1 MIQLLQFV
9 LGAKIEIKNL
19 VCIIKIRICNF
30 PRENSTPES
39 FRPSSGLLFFSLFF
53 RVVINIFLQ
62 KTSAF
67 FTILPIIYLFTISDR
82 FLKKKKHL
90 IEQVSIPK
98 V

>member
-30 PRENSTPES
+30 LRENSTPES
-39 FRPSSGLLFFSLFF
+39 SWPRFLDYCFFFVF
-53 RVVINIFLQ
+53 GVVINIFLQ

-67 FTILPIIYLFTISDR
+67 FLLFLPIIYLFTISDR
-82 FLKKKKHL
+82 FLKKKT
-90 IEQVSIPK
+90 PD
-98 V
+98 

>member
-67 FTILPIIYLFTISDR
+67 FYYFYQLSIYLLSQTGF
-82 FLKKKKHL
+82 
-90 IEQVSIPK
+90 
-98 V
+98 

>member
-1 MIQLLQFV
+1 M

-67 FTILPIIYLFTISDR
+67 FTISTNYLFIYYLR
-82 FLKKKKHL
+82 QVFEEKKHL
-90 IEQVSIPK
+90 IEQVSIPE